1 MSNHKKLWLTAL
13 CLMTAPAE
21 AEALISDPRF
31 DQATMARNAGDFIK
45 AVQLLEEIDSEHP
58 NDPTTLRLL
67 GSAYAAGGDY
77 ILAIDTL
84 KRARLLA
91 LQDQDI
97 ALALGRVMIW
107 SRRLDDA
114 ETVANEISLAQP
126 DNVELLDLRQLL
138 SRARQMPANNTRISL
153 SHTLSWVKIGN
164 SKADWTETVVSINAP
179 VAARTK
185 VVGEIDV
192 ENRAGTAD
200 TRFVGQIDRRFTHS
214 AAIYLAGSFTTNP
227 DFREVW
233 SLRAGGEVQIFANV
247 ALMGA
252 LRHADYGSS
261 NVTAFEPGVRVQSA
275 NGRASI
281 TVQSINFW
289 AERNDYRN
297 GWSARTNLEFWQ
309 AWLLS
314 AGAATYPDTEAG
326 QTRRVRSFFGAVTA
340 PLTDRLNVRLGADYE
355 KRIGSYHRTGVT
367 LGIAWR
373 FSP

>member
-91 LQDQDI
+91 PQDQDI

-114 ETVANEISLAQP
+114 ETVANEIALAQP